1 MAPFK
6 FAKKISKDKAKHEPA
21 PAPKAA
27 PQPQPQPQIAKRFT
41 HSAIPEPAAA
51 RIFPTPVPVQQR
63 NVSSASALQQT
74 EYTPWS
80 RVKLANSPFPRYR
93 HVASAYA
100 SEQNQVYVIGGLHD
114 QSVYGDTWIISA
126 HDNGSKFSSKTV
138 DITDTTPPP
147 RVGHASTLCGNA
159 FVIFG
164 GDTHKVNSD
173 GLMDDDVYLFNINSY
188 KWTIPRPV
196 GPRPLGRYGH
206 KISIIATSQ
215 MRTKLYV
222 FGGQFDDTYFNDLTV
237 FDLSSFRRPDS
248 HWQFIKP
255 NTFTPPPLTNHTMIS
270 YDYKLWVFGG
280 DTPQGLINDVFMFD
294 PQINDW
300 KVMQTTGDKP
310 PPLQE
315 HAAVLYGDLMCVVGG
330 KDEQDVYS
338 NSVFFLN
345 LISLKW
351 FKLPSYRSGI
361 PQGRSGHSLTL
372 LPNHKLLIMGGDKFD
387 YARGGEGDVH
397 TSDVDLGCGTLL
409 YVLDLSKLGEQCPGI
424 FDAKRVAAP
433 QKGVENIPT
442 SPPQPS
448 RNASIQ
454 QNILTPFSERYQ
466 TPNTDQGGFSAV
478 EKFTTPKTD
487 GVFSPRPE
495 AEDSNTEASALGT
508 PQDIKKPTSPVPQLK
523 TNHWSAQSPPPRV
536 VSLSSANESELGSS
550 RGHDSQFSGD
560 VSEEY
565 GVAMIGNSPSRPVV
579 RESILPEDETLENLP
594 SRSYSGE
601 TTPQRED
608 IQPVSSTP
616 EPARPVVARDQGNL
630 GTQVQE
636 NIASPGPENMA
647 VRSQENTAT
656 RGQENTATRGQESMV
671 ARGQENTMKR
681 TQENSMARGE
691 EGLMTRSPD
700 NSTQNGMKGVP
711 FEIIEALRK
720 ELGDLRSEAEKSAQS
735 ASRRIEEL
743 EQENSRLKESNDAG
757 SRLVKLQTDYDLA
770 VADRKAHEDRVGE
783 VEDLLSKKFLDVAR
797 LHDIIRVQSSK
808 IGSLEGE
815 ETFKEKYEE
824 LNDKYEQLLK
834 DHETLKAKDREEEK
848 SLHESIAQYSVQLEQ
863 FLASRNEGQEEGNG
877 GVRSISGHHQKV
889 IEDLR
894 SRMDQMVSEKQG
906 TDSSAAE
913 LSEKHKELENKCRK
927 LEEEL
932 KAIEYNYESS
942 VNSVNNASRALA
954 LSQEELNKYKQ
965 ESKRLAD
972 ELEEMKY
979 KSVDRR
985 DTSLTSNDDSL
996 LSSSGAGLA
1005 AEPKSDMRD
1014 APYRLKIKDLKA
1026 ELFIIKQER
1035 NALKDDVME
1044 LKKKL
1049 LNLEN
1054 EDD

>member
-21 PAPKAA
+21 SAPKAA
-27 PQPQPQPQIAKRFT
+27 PQPQPQNAKRFT
-41 HSAIPEPAAA
+41 HNAVPEPAAA

-126 HDNGSKFSSKTV
+126 HDNGSRFSSKTV
-138 DITDTTPPP
+138 DISDTTPPP

-215 MRTKLYV
+215 MRTRLFV

-255 NTFTPPPLTNHTMIS
+255 NTFAPPPLTNHTMIS

-294 PQINDW
+294 PQLNDW
-300 KVMQTTGDKP
+300 KVMQTSGDKP

-338 NSVFFLN
+338 NSVYFLN

-372 LPNHKLLIMGGDKFD
+372 LPNHKLLVMGGDKFD
-387 YARGGEGDVH
+387 YARGGEDDVH

-409 YVLDLSKLGEQCPGI
+409 YVLDLTKLGEQCPGI
-424 FDAKRVAAP
+424 FDAKRVTTP
-433 QKGVENIPT
+433 QKGVENIPI

-478 EKFTTPKTD
+478 DKFTTPKTD

-550 RGHDSQFSGD
+550 RGHDSQLSGD

-579 RESILPEDETLENLP
+579 RESILPENDTLENLP
-594 SRSYSGE
+594 THTLSGE

-608 IQPVSSTP
+608 TQLASSTP
-616 EPARPVVARDQGNL
+616 EPIKSVVARGEQL
-630 GTQVQE
+630 E
-636 NIASPGPENMA
+636 
-647 VRSQENTAT
+647 
-656 RGQENTATRGQESMV
+656 TRGQESSATRSQEGPV
-671 ARGQENTMKR
+671 TRGQEDPATRN
-681 TQENSMARGE
+681 QENSVSRGQE
-691 EGLMTRSPD
+691 RLATRNPD
-700 NSTQNGMKGVP
+700 NFTQNGTKGVP
-711 FEIIEALRK
+711 FEIVEALRK

-743 EQENSRLKESNDAG
+743 EQENGKLKESNDAG

-770 VADRKAHEDRVGE
+770 VADRKTHEDRVGE

-808 IGSLEGE
+808 IGALEGE

-824 LNDKYEQLLK
+824 LSDKYEQLLK
-834 DHETLKAKDREEEK
+834 DHEALKAKDREEEK

-863 FLASRNEGQEEGNG
+863 FLAGRNEGQEEGNG
-877 GVRSISGHHQKV
+877 AVRSVSGHHQKV

-894 SRMDQMVSEKQG
+894 SRMDKMVSEKEK

-913 LSEKHKELENKCRK
+913 LSEKHKELENKCKK
-927 LEEEL
+927 LEEEVR
-932 KAIEYNYESS
+932 AIEHNYESS
-942 VNSVNNASRALA
+942 LNSVNNASRALA

-996 LSSSGAGLA
+996 LSSSGAGMA